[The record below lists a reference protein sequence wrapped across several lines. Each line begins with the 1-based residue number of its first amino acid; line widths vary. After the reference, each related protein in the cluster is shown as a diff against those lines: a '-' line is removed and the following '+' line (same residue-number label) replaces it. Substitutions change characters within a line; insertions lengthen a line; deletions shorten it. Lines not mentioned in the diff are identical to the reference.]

1 MGATFEVAEAVFALA
16 PGYRRHVVLA
26 RGAAHLTP
34 PAHLATRF
42 DAAVAALVG
51 RADLDTLAE
60 HPAVRPWRLAFKAAG
75 WNPGKF
81 RSSIEALLRRALRG
95 ELEPL
100 GLSAVDAGT
109 VVTLEHL
116 VPVGV
121 HILDDLG
128 PDPAL
133 VLGPAAGDETF
144 QLFGGQVE
152 SPDPGEIVYRVG
164 PVVLTRRWVW
174 RQGAVGSVT
183 PQARSY
189 AVNVDVVDASVLDG
203 SAAVAAMTEV
213 LGWCG
218 LQVTG
223 ALTLDATT
231 PAGRVDEGL
240 G

>member
-16 PGYRRHVVLA
+16 PAYRRHVVVA
-26 RGAAHLTP
+26 RGAAHAAP
-34 PAHLATRF
+34 PQVAQRF
-42 DAAVAALVG
+42 QAAVASLAD

-95 ELEPL
+95 ELDPL
-100 GLSAVDAGT
+100 GMPAVDAGT

-144 QLFGGQVE
+144 RLFGGQVE
-152 SPDPGEIVYRVG
+152 APDPGEIVYRVG
-164 PVVLTRRWVW
+164 SVVLTRRWVW
-174 RQGAVGSVT
+174 RQGEVGSVT

-189 AVNVDVVDASVLDG
+189 AVNVDVVDATVLDG

-223 ALTLDATT
+223 TVTLDAGT
-231 PAGRVDEGL
+231 PTARVQDAPG
-240 G
+240 